1 MNNNENFENTENIE
15 QESVIDLD
23 DTEEL
28 ETQRIDSLAMQSLET
43 EDNSDQFDVA
53 DKTEVWNRGGR
64 FSRYESEKEFGLFD
78 FWLKL
83 GGGRSTTSYRYL
95 SITYNLPEEHILKI
109 ANKNCWAKRAAEYDR
124 HQLQLKLQLEQD
136 ERAKIHK
143 QKLEDYREQQEFL
156 GRSLSADAAKI
167 AALVSQ
173 SLDNMLASNRELDV
187 RDIPAILNAAAK
199 AAEMGRNLQ
208 SSALGVDQLL
218 TALEEYED

>member
-1 MNNNENFENTENIE
+1 MSNNENIE
-15 QESVIDLD
+15 SIESESIIDID
-23 DTEEL
+23 DTEGL
-28 ETQRIDSLAMQSLET
+28 ETQRIDSLAMQSTDT
-43 EDNSDQFDVA
+43 EDNSYQFDDT
-53 DKTEVWNRGGR
+53 DKIKAWERGSR
-64 FSRYESEKEFGLFD
+64 FCKHETEKEFKLFS
-78 FWLKL
+78 FWVNLN
-83 GGGRSTTSYRYL
+83 GGRSTTTYRYL
-95 SITYNLPEEHILKI
+95 SITYSLPEEHILKI
-109 ANKNCWAKRAAEYDR
+109 ATKNCWAKRAAEYDR

-173 SLDNMLASNRELDV
+173 SLDNMLANNRELDV

-218 TALEEYED
+218 TALEEYEE

>member
-1 MNNNENFENTENIE
+1 MNNNENVESIENNE
-15 QESVIDLD
+15 QESIIDID

-28 ETQRIDSLAMQSLET
+28 ETQRMDSLALESHET
-43 EDNSDQFDVA
+43 EDNSDQFNVTDQTPA
-53 DKTEVWNRGGR
+53 WNRGGR
-64 FSRYESEKEFGLFD
+64 FSRYETEKEFMLFE
-78 FWLKL
+78 FWLNL
-83 GGGRSTTSYRYL
+83 QGGRSTTSYRYL

-109 ANKNCWAKRAAEYDR
+109 ATKNCWAKRAAEYDR

-173 SLDNMLASNRELDV
+173 SLDSMLANNRGLDV

>member
-1 MNNNENFENTENIE
+1 MNNNENIENIE
-15 QESVIDLD
+15 SESIIDID

-28 ETQRIDSLAMQSLET
+28 ETQRIDSLAMQST
-43 EDNSDQFDVA
+43 DAEDNSYQFDA
-53 DKTEVWNRGGR
+53 TDKIKAWERGSR
-64 FSRYESEKEFGLFD
+64 FCKYETEKEFKLFS
-78 FWLKL
+78 FWVNLN
-83 GGGRSTTSYRYL
+83 GGRSTTSYRYL
-95 SITYNLPEEHILKI
+95 SLTFNLPEEHILKI
-109 ANKNCWAKRAAEYDR
+109 ATKNCWAKRAAEYDR

-173 SLDNMLASNRELDV
+173 SLDNMLANNRELDV

>member
-1 MNNNENFENTENIE
+1 MLENKNQALLYDYKIN
-15 QESVIDLD
+15 SLD
-23 DTEEL
+23 IKTVEPDVFY
-28 ETQRIDSLAMQSLET
+28 LAPV
-43 EDNSDQFDVA
+43 QFDKALFLQAVV
-53 DKTEVWNRGGR
+53 DN
-64 FSRYESEKEFGLFD
+64 ESLFD
-78 FWLKL
+78 RSLFIHRDLRSYIEERRYDICKSYSVTAML
-83 GGGRSTTSYRYL
+83 STTSYRYL

-109 ANKNCWAKRAAEYDR
+109 ATKNCWAKRAAEYDR

-173 SLDNMLASNRELDV
+173 SLDSMLANNRGLDV